1 MQEFKI
7 VVLGSMGA
15 GKSTLVQTL
24 AQGNAVMTE
33 VRNSDPNA
41 SKEMT
46 TVAMDY
52 GDIDLPDGHRL
63 RLYGSPGQ
71 ERFAFL
77 WPILLQG
84 ATGAIV
90 LADAATGDP
99 AALLAAHLQVLLKHD
114 PDLPV
119 VIGLTQ
125 CDRADAVQWKRC
137 QAWLDEF
144 PHPWPVVPVD
154 VRNREESIGLM
165 DIVMSQV
172 ESLTLVESDEQRGNT
187 AGAPCR

>member
-1 MQEFKI
+1 MKEFKI

-24 AQGNAVMTE
+24 AQGSAVLTE
-33 VRNSDPNA
+33 VRNSAPGA

-90 LADAATGDP
+90 LADATTGDP
-99 AALLAAHLQVLLKHD
+99 GALLAAHLQALLKHD

-125 CDRADAVQWKRC
+125 CDRAGAMQWKHC
-137 QAWLDEF
+137 QAWQDAY
-144 PHPWPVVPVD
+144 PYAWPVVPVD
-154 VRNREESIGLM
+154 VRSREESIGLM

-172 ESLTLVESDEQRGNT
+172 ESLALVESNE
-187 AGAPCR
+187 

>member
-1 MQEFKI
+1 MQEYKI
-7 VVLGSMGA
+7 VVLGPMGA

-24 AQGNAVMTE
+24 AQGKAVMTE
-33 VRNSDPNA
+33 VRNSDPGA
-41 SKEMT
+41 SKELT

-90 LADAATGDP
+90 LADAATGNPD
-99 AALLAAHLQVLLKHD
+99 ALLDAHLQALLKHD
-114 PDLPV
+114 PSLPV
-119 VIGLTQ
+119 VIGLTR
-125 CDRADAVQWKRC
+125 CDRADAMQLKGC
-137 QAWLDEF
+137 QAWQDTF
-144 PHPWPVVPVD
+144 SHPWPVVPVD
-154 VRNREESIGLM
+154 VRSKEDVIGLM

-172 ESLTLVESDEQRGNT
+172 ECLALVESDEQHGNT
-187 AGAPCR
+187 AGGQRR